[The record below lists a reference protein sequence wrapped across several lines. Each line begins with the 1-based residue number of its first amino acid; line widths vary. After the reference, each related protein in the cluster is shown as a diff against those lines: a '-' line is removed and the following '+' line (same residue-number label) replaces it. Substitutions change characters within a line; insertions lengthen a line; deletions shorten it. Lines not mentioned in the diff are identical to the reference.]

1 MKILFLSD
9 NFPPEVNAPASR
21 TFEHCREWVQ
31 AGHQVTVIT
40 SAPNFPQGRLYPGY
54 RNRLWSREIV
64 DGIRV
69 VRVWTYISANQ
80 GFAKRILDHSSFAVT
95 AFWAGLFFSS
105 DVILTT
111 SPQFFTNFAGMGLSR
126 LKGKPWIFELR
137 DLWPDSIRTVG
148 ALRNTAILNL
158 LEKIEI
164 SFYRRSR
171 KVIALTPAFK
181 RNLVMRGISAEKI
194 EVVPNGVDSHKF
206 HPQTKD
212 RSLIE
217 ALGLQGKFVIGYI
230 GTHGMAHGL
239 DFIVSSLKEIKDRN
253 IHFIFIGDGAEKGH
267 VLALAKKLRLTNVKF
282 LDPIPKDEV
291 PRYLG
296 ICDVALVPLIKA
308 ETFKTV
314 IPSKIFE
321 ASAMQRPILL
331 GVDGQA
337 KEIIDAHGAGICFEP
352 ENRRDFLSKV
362 HRLHTDTELY
372 KRLQIGCDRLA
383 SAYERRNLANEML
396 RTLSTT
402 YSEDLNFV
410 PNEEIEPK
418 NFIKLVCDKPEQ

>member
-95 AFWAGLFFSS
+95 AFWAGLFFSP

-267 VLALAKKLRLTNVKF
+267 VLALAKK
-282 LDPIPKDEV
+282 
-291 PRYLG
+291 
-296 ICDVALVPLIKA
+296 IK
-308 ETFKTV
+308 
-314 IPSKIFE
+314 
-321 ASAMQRPILL
+321 
-331 GVDGQA
+331 
-337 KEIIDAHGAGICFEP
+337 
-352 ENRRDFLSKV
+352 
-362 HRLHTDTELY
+362 
-372 KRLQIGCDRLA
+372 
-383 SAYERRNLANEML
+383 
-396 RTLSTT
+396 
-402 YSEDLNFV
+402 
-410 PNEEIEPK
+410 
-418 NFIKLVCDKPEQ
+418 